1 MAESIP
7 VTDYRDLNKVY
18 TKRPQNRNSAHSSL
32 RTIHALDTETHNG
45 DIFLIADSEG
55 RFIDKITPESVIEWL
70 FSKKYHGTWNFFYN
84 LSYDAEVILKLL
96 GSELYRYRSTGK
108 LDFWWKKYH
117 LEYFPGKSLRIKKGH
132 HSVLFF
138 DIMQFFGGS
147 LSSAY
152 EKNIK
157 KLSKEYLEIKSKR
170 SEFTLRYYNHNKKK
184 IRNYCI
190 QDCKLT
196 KELSEKWITL
206 FNNAFLFYPVKWTS
220 AGYLAEKVLINNGV
234 YLPKFADIPYS
245 IQELAFK
252 SYFGGRI
259 ELIKRGYIGKAYL
272 YDINSAYP
280 DAIANFPDV
289 TQGKWIK
296 RKSIHQDAKLGF
308 FKIQCDIPNDYVITP
323 FPFKANNV
331 ILYPSGKFI
340 TYCTLKELQAC
351 KSKSIYHI
359 LEGYQFISNTD
370 TYPYREFIYSL
381 YQKRQKLKQDNNPLE
396 QPIKIIL
403 NSIYGK
409 TGQKINGI
417 MGNLFNPIMF
427 AHITGYTRA
436 KLYDFMT
443 RNGLELDIVAF
454 ATDSICTTRKLDI
467 DSKRLGDFSFD
478 NEGSDV
484 FYLQNGFYRFN
495 EKWKQRGIGK
505 LGTKNIEHLETF
517 ERNGRLYY
525 SYQIL
530 RNNTLRK
537 SIIQNKIS
545 KIGKIESQTR
555 EINLNADRKRLWLG
569 TLESVDQKYNNL
581 SIPLSLDFIS
591 KEHI

>member
-7 VTDYRDLNKVY
+7 VTDYRDLSKVY
-18 TKRPQNRNSAHSSL
+18 TKRPQNRNPAHSRL
-32 RTIHALDTETHNG
+32 RTVHGIDTETYNG
-45 DIFLIADSEG
+45 NIFLIADSDG
-55 RFIDKITPESVIEWL
+55 QYLDKITPNSVISWL

-96 GSELYRYRSTGK
+96 GSELFRYRSTGK
-108 LDFWWKKYH
+108 LDFWHGNHH

-147 LSSAY
+147 LSNAY

-157 KLSKEYLEIKSKR
+157 KLSKEYLDIKSKR
-170 SEFTLRYYNHNKKK
+170 SEFTIRHYNHNKKK
-184 IRNYCI
+184 IRKYCI

-206 FNNAFLFYPVKWTS
+206 FSNAFSFYPAKWTS
-220 AGYLAEKVLINNGV
+220 AGYLAEKVLINNGIN
-234 YLPKFADIPYS
+234 LPRFSDTPYS

-259 ELIKRGYIGKAYL
+259 ELIKRGFIGKAYL

-280 DAIANFPDV
+280 DAIANFPD
-289 TQGKWIK
+289 TTKGKWIK
-296 RKSIHQDAKLGF
+296 RKSIHKDAKLGF
-308 FKIQCDIPNDYVITP
+308 FKIQCDIPDDYTIAP

-331 ILYPSGKFI
+331 ILYPSGKFV

-351 KSKSIYHI
+351 KSNSLYRI
-359 LEGYQFISNTD
+359 LEGYQWISNSPI
-370 TYPYREFIYSL
+370 YPYRKFIQSL

-409 TGQKINGI
+409 TGQKINGV
-417 MGNLFNPIMF
+417 MGNLFNPVMF
-427 AHITGYTRA
+427 AYITGYTRA
-436 KLYDFMT
+436 KLYKFVLKN
-443 RNGLELDIVAF
+443 RLESDIIAF
-454 ATDSICTTRKLDI
+454 ATDSICTTRKLNI
-467 DSKRLGDFSFD
+467 DSKRLGDFSYD
-478 NEGSDV
+478 GESSDT

-495 EKWKQRGIGK
+495 SIWKQRG
-505 LGTKNIEHLETF
+505 LGRLGSKEIEHLDTF
-517 ERNGRLYY
+517 EKDGKLFYKFRVNRNSRLR
-525 SYQIL
+525 SSIL
-530 RNNTLRK
+530 SNR
-537 SIIQNKIS
+537 IQD
-545 KIGKIESQTR
+545 IGKIAPITR
-555 EINLNADRKRLWLG
+555 EVNLNADRKRLWLG
-569 TLESVDQKYNNL
+569 KIESIDQKECNESMTISLNFMNKESV
-581 SIPLSLDFIS
+581 
-591 KEHI
+591 